1 MKRVICLLI
10 AMMIM
15 TIMLPASADE
25 AFLDFADTFLL
36 ELFDATQKQSFVL
49 SASGTSP
56 LYSSVYFDFT
66 DGNQTILS
74 IDGDKCKVY
83 AFFEDDELLSI
94 LFRMIQMF
102 DNIESQMTNGKKLEF
117 EIKFAED
124 DKLVLHSDNI
134 QQYFSWLEK

>member
-1 MKRVICLLI
+1 MKRAISFLM
-10 AMMIM
+10 A
-15 TIMLPASADE
+15 IMLLTIVFPASADE

-36 ELFDATQKQSFVL
+36 ELFDVSQKQSFVL

-56 LYSSVYFDFT
+56 QYSSIYFDFT

-83 AFFEDDELLSI
+83 AFFEDDELLSV
-94 LFRMIQMF
+94 LFRMIQRF
-102 DNIESQMTNGKKLEF
+102 DYIENQMTNGKKLEF

-124 DKLVLHSDNI
+124 DKLVLHSDSI
-134 QQYFSWLEK
+134 RQYFAWLEQ